1 MGMSEIPLGYGSEQE
16 TEEEQYRNTL
26 NVVNHKA
33 ILEAISRI
41 HQDDT
46 MSETYLN
53 AVVDAILFIET
64 SSDRESVRSV
74 SSVDSLEDYFLS
86 MSEVDDA
93 RNV

>member
-1 MGMSEIPLGYGSEQE
+1 MSEIPLGYGSEQE

-26 NVVNHKA
+26 NAVNHKA
-33 ILEAISRI
+33 ILEAVSRI

-53 AVVDAILFIET
+53 AVIDAILFIET

-74 SSVDSLEDYFLS
+74 SSVDSLEDYFRS
-86 MSEVDDA
+86 MSKANDA
-93 RNV
+93 GNV